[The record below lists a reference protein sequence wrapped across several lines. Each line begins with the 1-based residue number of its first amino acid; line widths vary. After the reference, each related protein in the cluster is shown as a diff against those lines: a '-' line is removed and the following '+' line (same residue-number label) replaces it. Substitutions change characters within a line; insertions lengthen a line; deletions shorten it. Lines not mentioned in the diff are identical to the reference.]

1 MLPTSKL
8 VPTSADLSTFK
19 VSLVLKEPL
28 ISNVPLISVSTLI
41 SNPKFG
47 EITAS
52 AEPDLILSISPIES
66 ALIFVIPL
74 PSPLITPPTVKDSD
88 TFNAPLIDVSTFT
101 FNPLSGETTAD
112 AEPLIILEAASAER
126 ASVGISYKPT
136 PLPVN

>member
-1 MLPTSKL
+1 MVKSVPML
-8 VPTSADLSTFK
+8 ADLSIVK
-19 VSLVLKEPL
+19 VSFTLIEPL
-28 ISNVPLISVSTLI
+28 TSNVPLISVFTLI
-41 SNPKFG
+41 SSPKFG
-47 EITAS
+47 EIIAS
-52 AEPDLILSISPIES
+52 AEPDFNLSISPIES

-88 TFNAPLIDVSTFT
+88 TFNAPLIDVSTFI